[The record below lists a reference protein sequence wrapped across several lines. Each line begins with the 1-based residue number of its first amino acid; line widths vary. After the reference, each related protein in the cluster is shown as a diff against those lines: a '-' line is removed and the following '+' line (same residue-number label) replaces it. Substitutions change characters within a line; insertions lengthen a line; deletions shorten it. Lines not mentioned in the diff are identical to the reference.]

1 MVIWGSFGGH
11 VEVILDS
18 FGVNKGA
25 SVGDLGESFGHLGV
39 ILGIIGV
46 MLRSCIGVL
55 WGSSWLRI

>member
-1 MVIWGSFGGH
+1 M
-11 VEVILDS
+11 EVILDS

-46 MLRSCIGVL
+46 MYRGPLGFIFATHIGHIR
-55 WGSSWLRI
+55 GSSG